1 MRKVQ
6 LNEVK
11 TVFYSI
17 CYFLHCFYLS
27 LLQYHTTLTLLLL
40 LFLVRRHSATLYH
53 FILHDYFGKIYHM
66 DTRNFEEWKTVLSRM
81 NVRIIGEESSIIL
94 FGYRDKL
101 DKRQFWNYHSK
112 PGHDSSLLPCS

>member
-1 MRKVQ
+1 
-6 LNEVK
+6 
-11 TVFYSI
+11 
-17 CYFLHCFYLS
+17 
-27 LLQYHTTLTLLLL
+27 
-40 LFLVRRHSATLYH
+40 
-53 FILHDYFGKIYHM
+53 M